1 MDLTGTITKINMN
14 YQNKKPIVELELDTN
29 DFTPIEELSK
39 LEKLTVVIKKWFKKR
54 SLDANSYLWVLA
66 DKIAKKLSDEGSIV
80 TKEDVYIDAIKQIGV
95 FESLI
100 IPEKAFDHFKF
111 IWEKQGLG
119 YVIEEERRKDKCI
132 RIKCY
137 YGSSSYNTKEM
148 SYVINLLVELA
159 KNYGIETKTEQ
170 EINSLLNSWR

>member
-14 YQNKKPIVELELDTN
+14 YQNRKPIVELELDTN
-29 DFTPIEELSK
+29 DFAPIEELSK

-54 SLDANSYLWVLA
+54 SLDANAYLWVLA
-66 DKIAKKLSDEGSIV
+66 DKIAKKLSDEGSVV
-80 TKEDVYIDAIKQIGV
+80 TKEDVYIDAIKQMGV

-100 IPEKAFDHFKF
+100 ISEKAFDHFKL

-119 YVIEEERRKDKCI
+119 YVIEEERRKDNCI

-148 SYVINLLVELA
+148 SYVINLLVEAA

-170 EINSLLNSWR
+170 EINSLLNSWK